1 MDIITVG
8 RKLILLD
15 VCSER
20 GVLGRCAG
28 LCAGLLHLRSKSFF
42 NSLKES
48 ETSQV
53 ASTKS
58 YKICFFLFF
67 LVKLMQNCEHAT
79 VKISAHGSGGEGRRR
94 RQLKREIKH
103 TFIRV

>member
-53 ASTKS
+53 ASTK
-58 YKICFFLFF
+58 CFFLVF

-79 VKISAHGSGGEGRRR
+79 VKISAHGSGGGGS
-94 RQLKREIKH
+94 
-103 TFIRV
+103 